1 MKVGDL
7 VNLKSVNSLEMG
19 LVVYKHPTKEVVQVF
34 WADIGFNWESC
45 ARLCIMSSY
54 E

>member
-1 MKVGDL
+1 MKAGDL
-7 VNLKSVNSLEMG
+7 VRLKSISTLEMG

-45 ARLCIMSSY
+45 ARLCVISSC